1 MATDYYAVLGV
12 ARDASPEEI
21 KKAFRVLARET
32 HPDANP
38 GDPAAEARF
47 RQVAE
52 AYEVLSDVDRRRRY
66 DRGDT
71 IDLGDLFGG
80 GFGGFDDLL
89 RSVFGDTG
97 LFSQTTTP
105 TRARGRDILVRSEI
119 DLAQAA
125 FGADVEVDFRSNVAC
140 ERCRGEGAEPGTEK
154 TRCGGCGGAG
164 VVRIH
169 RRSLLGTI
177 QSVSTCP
184 TCAGVGEIVTT
195 ACGRC
200 GGAGVYPDNRSV
212 KVEVPAG
219 VSTGTRLR
227 LSREGEAAPRN
238 GTPGDLY
245 VELRVKED
253 PRFERAGD
261 DLIHRLTVGMA
272 EAALGTSVEVPTIDG
287 HLEQVTLE
295 AGVQPGS
302 VLRVGGLGMGRLG
315 RRGRGDMIVEVGV
328 SVPVDL
334 SSEEEELLRRFAEL
348 RKEQP
353 VETRRRRR
361 R

>member
-38 GDPAAEARF
+38 DDPQAEARF

-52 AYEVLSDVDRRRRY
+52 AYEVLSDPERRRRY

-71 IDLGDLFGG
+71 IDLSDLFGG

-97 LFSQTTTP
+97 LFSQSTTSR
-105 TRARGRDILVRSEI
+105 RARGRDVLVRAEI

-125 FGADVEVDFRSNVAC
+125 FGSDIEISFRSNVTCPRC
-140 ERCRGEGAEPGTEK
+140 EGEGAEPGTRKLECGSCSGSGMVRVQRRSVLGIVQSV
-154 TRCGGCGGAG
+154 TTCPTCGGAGELISSPCSTCGGAG
-164 VVRIH
+164 V
-169 RRSLLGTI
+169 
-177 QSVSTCP
+177 
-184 TCAGVGEIVTT
+184 A
-195 ACGRC
+195 A
-200 GGAGVYPDNRSV
+200 DNRLV

-219 VSTGTRLR
+219 VTTGTRLR
-227 LSREGEAAPRN
+227 LNREGEAAPR
-238 GTPGDLY
+238 GGAPGDLY

-253 PRFERAGD
+253 PRFRRVDD
-261 DLIHRLTVGMA
+261 DLIHGVTIGMA
-272 EAALGTSVEVPTIDG
+272 EAALGVAVEIPTIDG
-287 HLEQVTLE
+287 GLERLDLDPGT
-295 AGVQPGS
+295 QPGATRR
-302 VLRVGGLGMGRLG
+302 LPGLGMGRLG
-315 RRGRGDMIVEVGV
+315 RRGRGDLLVEV
-328 SVPVDL
+328 SVAVPTEL
-334 SSEEEELLRRFAEL
+334 SVEEEELLRRFAEL

-353 VETRRRRR
+353 AEGRRRRR